1 MRKQHTHPSGAG
13 IMAEAIRKLQ
23 IEVRSLRTSQVPNA
37 IIHRTTRGTA
47 IIQDGGGSASV
58 NNQVVA
64 RWL

>member
-23 IEVRSLRTSQVPNA
+23 QEVRSLRISQAPNS
-37 IIHRTTRGTA
+37 IVHRTTRGTA
-47 IIQDGGGSASV
+47 LIPDATAAASA

>member
-23 IEVRSLRTSQVPNA
+23 IEVRSLRISQAPNA
-37 IIHRTTRGTA
+37 IVKRTTRGTA
-47 IIQDGGGSASV
+47 IISDGNAMASV
-58 NNQVVA
+58 NNHVVA

>member
-23 IEVRSLRTSQVPNA
+23 QEVRSLRISQAPNA
-37 IIHRTTRGTA
+37 IVHRTTRGTA
-47 IIQDGGGSASV
+47 LIPDGTATVSA